1 MSKNAFTLHYVSIE
15 SCFGFG
21 GTHTHTH
28 THTHPAAETGQEL
41 ETTGKG
47 DGERGRER
55 QQEDASFPTPGLHT
69 LPPPLWVST
78 RPQVDSTPPS
88 STDTLTH
95 TLTHSPSGLGVGAGS
110 RLK

>member
-1 MSKNAFTLHYVSIE
+1 MSKSAFTLHYVSIE

-21 GTHTHTH
+21 STHTR
-28 THTHPAAETGQEL
+28 PAAETGQEL
-41 ETTGKG
+41 ETTDKG

-55 QQEDASFPTPGLHT
+55 QQEDHASFPTPGLHT

-78 RPQVDSTPPS
+78 RPQVNPIPPS
-88 STDTLTH
+88 PTDTLTH

-110 RLK
+110 RLR